1 MAVFRLPLTRLMR
14 PVLMGTTCLVLA
26 ACDGGPD
33 FGGFDFDLRD
43 MGGGFDTTD
52 AAQTATASRPPSD
65 DRGVISYPNYQV
77 ALARGGDTVA
87 DVARR
92 VGLPPEELAR
102 HNGLTTGDVMRE
114 GELIALPR
122 RVTEPSPATGAATTG
137 PLTPS
142 SVDVTELA
150 GSAITSAEQRQPR
163 VIPDTPTGV
172 EPIRHQVE
180 RGETA
185 FSIARLYNVSPT
197 SLAEWN
203 GLNSSLALREGQFL
217 LIPVAVPG
225 AQTTATDDVN
235 QPGTGSPTPTPPS
248 ATQPLPEERP
258 DIAAVAPTPPSPDLG
273 AQQTQ
278 PANAGARM
286 LMPASGPII
295 RDFRKGTND
304 GIDIGAPAG
313 AAVIAA
319 DSGEVAAI
327 TQDTD
332 QVPILVLR
340 HSDGLLT
347 VYANIDDIAV
357 AKGAQVSKG
366 QDIAKVRASDAPFLH
381 FEVRKGFD
389 AVDPTPYLN

>member
-1 MAVFRLPLTRLMR
+1 MALFRLPARPLMR
-14 PVLMGTTCLVLA
+14 PLLLGTTCLFLA
-26 ACDGGPD
+26 ACEGGPD

-52 AAQTATASRPPSD
+52 AAQNATAARPPSD
-65 DRGVISYPNYQV
+65 NRGVISYPNYQV
-77 ALARGGDTVA
+77 ALARRGDTVA

-92 VGLPPEELAR
+92 IGLDPEELAR

-114 GELIALPR
+114 GELISLPS
-122 RVTEPSPATGAATTG
+122 RVSEPSPATGSATTG

-142 SVDVTELA
+142 QVDVTELA
-150 GSAITSAEQRQPR
+150 GSAIATAEAQQPR
-163 VIPDTPTGV
+163 RIPNAHTGV
-172 EPIRHQVE
+172 APVRHQVE

-185 FSIARLYNVSPT
+185 FSIARLYNVSPR

-203 GLNSSLALREGQFL
+203 GLNSAMSVREGQFL

-225 AQTTATDDVN
+225 TPATAEPVN
-235 QPGTGSPTPTPPS
+235 APGAGSPTPTPPS
-248 ATQPLPEERP
+248 AAQPLPEDNP
-258 DIAAVAPTPPSPDLG
+258 DIAAAAPRPESPDLG

-278 PANAGARM
+278 PSNADARM
-286 LMPASGPII
+286 LLPANGPII
-295 RDFRKGTND
+295 RAFRKGTND

-313 AAVIAA
+313 STVSAA

-347 VYANIDDIAV
+347 VYANIDSITVAEGATVSRGQKIAE
-357 AKGAQVSKG
+357 
-366 QDIAKVRASDAPFLH
+366 VRASDAPFLH